1 MKTAVKLSL
10 VASLALILVPYSDA
24 NELLPPDIIRM
35 LEAPAIQINVLAPKD
50 SSKIMSSDN
59 PTDVKKSGEGQTSL
73 VVQRQSLNELLPPDI
88 IRMLEAPAV
97 QTNVLVTK
105 DSPRGHARR

>member
-1 MKTAVKLSL
+1 MKHTVTLSL
-10 VASLALILVPYSDA
+10 VVALALILVPYSSA

-35 LEAPAIQINVLAPKD
+35 LEAPAVQTNVLAPKD
-50 SSKIMSSDN
+50 SPKVMSADN
-59 PTDVKKSGEGQTSL
+59 PTDVKKSEEVETRPVLQLQT
-73 VVQRQSLNELLPPDI
+73 LNELLPPDI

-97 QTNVLVTK
+97 QTNVLAPK

>member
-1 MKTAVKLSL
+1 MNTAVKLSL
-10 VASLALILVPYSDA
+10 VAALALILVPYSVA

-35 LEAPAIQINVLAPKD
+35 LEAPAIQTNVLAPKD
-50 SSKIMSSDN
+50 SSKIMSADN
-59 PTDVKKSGEGQTSL
+59 PTDVKKTGEGQTSL

>member
-1 MKTAVKLSL
+1 MNTAVKLSL
-10 VASLALILVPYSDA
+10 VAALALILVPYSVA
-24 NELLPPDIIRM
+24 
-35 LEAPAIQINVLAPKD
+35 
-50 SSKIMSSDN
+50 
-59 PTDVKKSGEGQTSL
+59 
-73 VVQRQSLNELLPPDI
+73 NELLPPDI